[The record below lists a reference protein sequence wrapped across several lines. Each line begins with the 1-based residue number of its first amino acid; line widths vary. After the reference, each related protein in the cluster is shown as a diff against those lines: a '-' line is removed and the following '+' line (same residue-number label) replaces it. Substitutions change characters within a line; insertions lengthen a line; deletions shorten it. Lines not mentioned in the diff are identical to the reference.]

1 MAFDG
6 TTGSLP
12 GAVLGGLAGGLVEGL
27 SVDTPV
33 VEPRGAVNGATTPSI
48 VVVVVLA
55 DGTAGPLTDLVVDRL
70 DDGLLELLADE
81 GVDVVV
87 DKLPAILLVVVSD
100 GRPRVVRVAIVVGS
114 LGVGVLIEGTTD
126 GRFSSTVDAVV
137 VDVSAVLG
145 NVVAVDFSGGF
156 ADGVVIVVFSGEV
169 VGELA
174 GALSTDRAAELW
186 VVVDGVG
193 STVTEG
199 SVVVDVVLIDETTGG
214 LDCGGGGE
222 ALLEVVVVD
231 GSIDGVAVLA
241 DSDVDVLLVVVFVVG
256 GGGGGVVV
264 VVDGTTTF
272 VVCGVVVVVV
282 REVMILSSVVGDNVV
297 VSGNVIGA
305 GGGGVVVGSSGLET
319 GILLFLK
326 FCRLICRG
334 K

>member
-12 GAVLGGLAGGLVEGL
+12 GAVFGELAGGLVEGL
-27 SVDTPV
+27 SVDTPI
-33 VEPRGAVNGATTPSI
+33 VEPRETVNGATTSSI

-81 GVDVVV
+81 VVDVVV
-87 DKLPAILLVVVSD
+87 DKLPAILLVEESD

-137 VDVSAVLG
+137 VVDVSVVLG
-145 NVVAVDFSGGF
+145 DVVAVDFSGGF
-156 ADGVVIVVFSGEV
+156 ADGVVNVVFSGEV

-174 GALSTDRAAELW
+174 GALSTDRAAEFW

-199 SVVVDVVLIDETTGG
+199 SVVVDVVLIDGTTGG

-222 ALLEVVVVD
+222 ALLEVVVVG
-231 GSIDGVAVLA
+231 GSVDGVAVLA
-241 DSDVDVLLVVVFVVG
+241 DSDVDVLLVVG
-256 GGGGGVVV
+256 GGGGGVVVV

-282 REVMILSSVVGDNVV
+282 VRDVMILSSVVGDNVV

-319 GILLFLK
+319 GMLLFLK

>member
-1 MAFDG
+1 M
-6 TTGSLP
+6 
-12 GAVLGGLAGGLVEGL
+12 
-27 SVDTPV
+27 
-33 VEPRGAVNGATTPSI
+33 
-48 VVVVVLA
+48 LA

-81 GVDVVV
+81 VVDVVV
-87 DKLPAILLVVVSD
+87 DKLPAILLVEESD

-137 VDVSAVLG
+137 VVDVSVVLG
-145 NVVAVDFSGGF
+145 DVVAVDFSGGF
-156 ADGVVIVVFSGEV
+156 ADGVVVVDFSGEV

-186 VVVDGVG
+186 IVVDGVG

-214 LDCGGGGE
+214 LDCGGGGA
-222 ALLEVVVVD
+222 ALLEDVVVD
-231 GSIDGVAVLA
+231 GSVDGVAVLA

-256 GGGGGVVV
+256 GGGGVVV

-272 VVCGVVVVVV
+272 VVCGVVVVV
-282 REVMILSSVVGDNVV
+282 RDVMILSSVVGDKVV

-319 GILLFLK
+319 GMLLFLK